1 MKFAGLWSLA
11 AVAAL
16 TLSWVA
22 VSQVRDR
29 VIQPATVIP
38 TTVVAVASDVSD
50 STVVV
55 VEPAVDDRSGPFS
68 PSTTSP
74 SEDSASNASSTNS
87 TRPPSAGPAST
98 PTTSTSQTPSTTV
111 PPVTTTTAPLAQTT
125 STTAPS
131 TNPAS
136 SSHSTPGG
144 SVTITSSPGVV
155 TFVSA
160 IPQAGFTTE
169 LRDTGPERV
178 RVRFVSATTIFE
190 FEAKWDNGRLDIDTS
205 EHTP

>member
-1 MKFAGLWSLA
+1 MKFAGLWGFA
-11 AVAAL
+11 AIAAL

-29 VIQPATVIP
+29 VIQPVTVIP
-38 TTVVAVASDVSD
+38 TTMVALGAETSDP
-50 STVVV
+50 TVVV
-55 VEPAVDDRSGPFS
+55 IEPAAGQQTPSGSSTTTSIAGVPSPDR
-68 PSTTSP
+68 STTSTTRAA
-74 SEDSASNASSTNS
+74 SASPAVTST
-87 TRPPSAGPAST
+87 TAIT
-98 PTTSTSQTPSTTV
+98 QTTSTVAPAT
-111 PPVTTTTAPLAQTT
+111 TTTTAPPQTT
-125 STTAPS
+125 TTTAPS
-131 TNPAS
+131 GST

-144 SVTITSSPGVV
+144 SVTITSTPGEV

-169 LRDTGPERV
+169 LRDVGPERV

-190 FEAKWDNGRLDIDTS
+190 FEAKWDNGQLDIETS